1 MSGLH
6 DGHRQRMYE
15 KVKKDALNEHEWLE
29 VLLYAAIPRQN
40 TNELA
45 HRLLAKFKSVD
56 GVMKASMDA
65 LQEVQGVG
73 ASVAAY
79 LCTLGHFF
87 RDYRKQEEPKY
98 YGIFDPHSFLSFVK
112 YAYENEEHEVAD
124 LYLLDGEGEVLVRQ
138 RFSLDC
144 LFKVDV
150 IPEELSAFLLTE
162 QASGVVMVHNHPF
175 GSAFPSEADDKM
187 TINVQM
193 LCSMH
198 NRLLC
203 EHVIYAPDGLFSY
216 YLSGKIQDIGR
227 EYVFSRLLEEKYG
240 RAKK

>member
-1 MSGLH
+1 
-6 DGHRQRMYE
+6 
-15 KVKKDALNEHEWLE
+15 
-29 VLLYAAIPRQN
+29 
-40 TNELA
+40 
-45 HRLLAKFKSVD
+45 
-56 GVMKASMDA
+56 
-65 LQEVQGVG
+65 
-73 ASVAAY
+73 
-79 LCTLGHFF
+79 
-87 RDYRKQEEPKY
+87 
-98 YGIFDPHSFLSFVK
+98 
-112 YAYENEEHEVAD
+112 
-124 LYLLDGEGEVLVRQ
+124 
-138 RFSLDC
+138 
-144 LFKVDV
+144 
-150 IPEELSAFLLTE
+150 EELSAFLLTE